1 MATKTLMWTDT
12 AATRLLQI
20 RYPIVQGPFG
30 GGLSSVE
37 LTAAVS
43 NLGGLGSFG
52 AQSFA
57 PQQIKGIAAQ
67 IRLRTDAPFAMN
79 LWVDNADSAMAEF
92 DSRSFDR
99 QVERLRPHYAA
110 LRIDPPAYPE
120 RFGQNFDEQVE
131 ALIEA
136 APPVFSFV
144 FGIPSQDIIRACRS
158 RGILTIGNATTAE
171 EARAIEAAGIDLV
184 VATGFEAGGHRVS
197 FLKQPEMSLTG
208 TFSLIQQVRDAVRIP
223 VVAAGGIAGGRGIA
237 AALTLGADG
246 AQLGTAFLACNESGA
261 SSLHRSALFS
271 EQARNT
277 MLTTA
282 YTGRLARVI
291 RSRFSEEMTAHTEP
305 VPYPAGAWFANS
317 LSAPAIMQGRSD
329 MIWVQAGQTA
339 SLLRHHSVEDL
350 FPDLVAETELALR
363 SASSRSPPAG

>member
-1 MATKTLMWTDT
+1 MWTDT
-12 AATRLLQI
+12 AAARLLQM

-57 PQQIKGIAAQ
+57 PKEIKDIAAR
-67 IRLRTDAPFAMN
+67 IRSRTDAPFAMN

-99 QVERLRPHYAA
+99 QLDRLRPHYAA
-110 LRIDPPAYPE
+110 LGLDPPEYPE
-120 RFGQNFDEQVE
+120 RFGRNFDEQVE

-158 RGILTIGNATTAE
+158 RGILTVGNATTVE

-197 FLKQPEMSLTG
+197 FLQRPEMCLTG
-208 TFSLIQQVRDAVRIP
+208 TFALVSQVRDAVGIP
-223 VVAAGGIAGGRGIA
+223 VIAAGGIAGGRGIA

-246 AQLGTAFLACNESGA
+246 AQLGTAFLACHESGA
-261 SSLHRSALFS
+261 SSLHRSVLFS
-271 EQARNT
+271 EQARHT

-282 YTGRLARVI
+282 YSGRLARVI
-291 RSRFSEEMTAHTEP
+291 RNRFSEEMTAHAEP
-305 VPYPAGAWFANS
+305 VPYPAGIWFANS
-317 LSAPAIMQGRSD
+317 LSAPAIEQGRSG

-339 SLLRHHSVEDL
+339 SLLRHHSVEGL
-350 FPDLVAETELALR
+350 FPDLVAETELAFR
-363 SASSRSPPAG
+363 TAPSRG